1 MGHLNWIIFVQNV
14 PKKPKFPP
22 DKKKIIMDQLCTVDF
37 TKKFYFNFGEKIR
50 LRKTEY
56 Y

>member
-22 DKKKIIMDQLCTVDF
+22 DKKKLIMDQKCTVDF
-37 TKKFYFNFGEKIR
+37 TKKVIQKIR
-50 LRKTEY
+50 LKNAEFY
-56 Y
+56 